1 MGSVDRRSTSP
12 WTRRGLIAAVAGSW
26 VLVSGCDF
34 LGLGSEEERARE
46 GIVTIAAAGDLAPLV
61 DALPVASMDDADA
74 EVIAA
79 LEGGID
85 VQEPA
90 CITVESV
97 GSSIVTTFDGCVL
110 NESGYPLDGTM
121 YVRNIVGD
129 GQSAS
134 YSVTLDQLRLG
145 YAASIDGTWSVS
157 RQPGGVSSWSGSLD
171 VETADQRS
179 LGRELDVSWTGSNG
193 CRTIDLGAELGFFGV
208 TNLAVFGLEVC
219 GHRCPTAGE
228 AEISWDA
235 GSSAAWRYDGSD
247 QTEVVIARGERFMV
261 DLGCEPN

>member
-1 MGSVDRRSTSP
+1 V
-12 WTRRGLIAAVAGSW
+12 VAGAC
-26 VLVSGCDF
+26 VLAAGCDF

-61 DALPVASMDDADA
+61 DALPVASMNDAEA

-85 VQEPA
+85 VQDPA
-90 CITVESV
+90 CITVETV
-97 GSSIVTTFDGCVL
+97 GSAVVASFDGCVL
-110 NESGYPLDGTM
+110 AESEYPLEGTI

-145 YAASIDGTWSVS
+145 FAASIDGTWSVT
-157 RQPGGVSSWSGSLD
+157 REPGGVSAWSGSLD

-179 LGRELDVSWTGSNG
+179 LGRQLDVSWTGSSG

-228 AEISWDA
+228 AEISWGA

-247 QTEVVIARGERFMV
+247 QTEVVIARGARFMA
-261 DLGCEPN
+261 DLNCTP